1 MSSIEIFLSLDKTIE
16 LRVMLDD
23 DTVWLTQAQLIEL
36 FQSSKANISE
46 HIKNIFAEG
55 ELDRKPTVRKF
66 RTVRAEGKRQV
77 TREIEHYNLDLVLS
91 IGYRVN
97 SKRGT
102 QFRQWASEC
111 LKQHLIKG
119 YTINE
124 NRIKQLENG
133 LFQLEHAVNLIHQS
147 SQSDGIKVDEVKGL
161 LEIITNYTRSFILLN
176 QFDSNSLELEK
187 LNENITYEISYE
199 EAIEAIEELKKRLI
213 KSKEASRLFGNQK
226 DESFAGLL
234 GSIVQA
240 FGGQYVYSSI
250 EEQAAHLLYFI
261 I

>member
-1 MSSIEIFLSLDKTIE
+1 MLVLKWDGQDKIHLMSSIEIFLSPDKTIE

-147 SQSDGIKVDEVKGL
+147 SQSDGI
-161 LEIITNYTRSFILLN
+161 TRRHYPLCIMRFSTIFKKIFSAKN
-176 QFDSNSLELEK
+176 TGRFTWASLFV
-187 LNENITYEISYE
+187 
-199 EAIEAIEELKKRLI
+199 A
-213 KSKEASRLFGNQK
+213 
-226 DESFAGLL
+226 
-234 GSIVQA
+234 
-240 FGGQYVYSSI
+240 
-250 EEQAAHLLYFI
+250 
-261 I
+261 